1 MKAGELNRQITIQY
15 VSGEATDSDG
25 FKTKTWGDLVTV
37 WAAVITT
44 GGGEFYAAQKVNAET
59 QCLFKVRY
67 RTDITTKMRV
77 KYGTRYFEILALND
91 VNAMRTELQISTKEV
106 V

>member
-1 MKAGELNRQITIQY
+1 MRAGDLNRQITIQ
-15 VSGEATDSDG
+15 SETIAQDADG
-25 FKTKTWGDLVTV
+25 FPTKTWADLVTV

-67 RTDITTKMRV
+67 RTDITTIMRV
-77 KYGTRYFEILALND
+77 KYGARYFEILALND
-91 VNAMRTELQISTKEV
+91 VDGKREETQISTKEV